1 MQSQGGNNPGTP
13 AEPEYC
19 RGMEA
24 KGDGRGFS
32 AGDEERSTS
41 EHESTVDLKELKRR
55 YKRAV
60 EHVVKKEGGL

>member
-1 MQSQGGNNPGTP
+1 
-13 AEPEYC
+13 
-19 RGMEA
+19 MEA